1 MNTFVWEKSVRQLK
15 DVPFFKGYLPKDGG
29 DAVIDSTKFKKWL
42 KNFDS
47 NKDIFKIESYLLEE
61 SSFFKGYLPK
71 YGGDAVIDSI
81 GFDKWFNAFVGNRI
95 LFEHEK
101 KMLEQGVLEN
111 KENNTVDID
120 EDFLKK
126 LIEIAEN
133 KSVEEMINAL
143 TRSSCEKSYYC
154 AKGLSKKILEDKSLA
169 EIFTTFLCD
178 LLNNRSQFNFQ
189 KHVLTD
195 DDMVWLQSYE
205 LIPCQYV
212 FDNKYKMLC
221 LLECSTDK
229 IYFVDI
235 CYNYLFLN
243 ELLTTSLTSDNYIH
257 LREYPMFFNLGISLE
272 IASDIIGCSKTKLSQ
287 LIKENIICSKPFDS
301 NEAASQNDDIE
312 IPLCEIFSYLFK
324 TGALHKEERIESL
337 FNQLHK
343 KTQKSFRSG
352 RLPHPLAGNK
362 LFISAQKEIEN
373 LKEQNRILNSQIIES
388 TNKKQTPNRN
398 KFIALAIPEI
408 VKIVKKVEEDL
419 KTNNYNKNELT
430 TLGKFIETLSNN
442 SKEEFKKKKQQY
454 KSKIE
459 ESNIEKEIEDYNQ
472 KLKEMEIME
481 KNETLNISAGHTV
494 AINIFKALPKKYRR

>member
-1 MNTFVWEKSVRQLK
+1 
-15 DVPFFKGYLPKDGG
+15 
-29 DAVIDSTKFKKWL
+29 
-42 KNFDS
+42 
-47 NKDIFKIESYLLEE
+47 
-61 SSFFKGYLPK
+61 
-71 YGGDAVIDSI
+71 
-81 GFDKWFNAFVGNRI
+81 
-95 LFEHEK
+95 
-101 KMLEQGVLEN
+101 
-111 KENNTVDID
+111 
-120 EDFLKK
+120 
-126 LIEIAEN
+126 
-133 KSVEEMINAL
+133 
-143 TRSSCEKSYYC
+143 
-154 AKGLSKKILEDKSLA
+154 
-169 EIFTTFLCD
+169 
-178 LLNNRSQFNFQ
+178 
-189 KHVLTD
+189 
-195 DDMVWLQSYE
+195 
-205 LIPCQYV
+205 
-212 FDNKYKMLC
+212 
-221 LLECSTDK
+221 
-229 IYFVDI
+229 
-235 CYNYLFLN
+235 
-243 ELLTTSLTSDNYIH
+243 
-257 LREYPMFFNLGISLE
+257 
-272 IASDIIGCSKTKLSQ
+272 
-287 LIKENIICSKPFDS
+287 
-301 NEAASQNDDIE
+301 
-312 IPLCEIFSYLFK
+312 
-324 TGALHKEERIESL
+324 
-337 FNQLHK
+337 K